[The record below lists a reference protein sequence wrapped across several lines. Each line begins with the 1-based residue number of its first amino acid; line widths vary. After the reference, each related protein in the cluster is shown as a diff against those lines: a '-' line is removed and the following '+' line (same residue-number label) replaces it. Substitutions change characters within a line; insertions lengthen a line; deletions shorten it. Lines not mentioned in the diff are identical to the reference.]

1 MSCLFTWCLKD
12 STDPNM
18 NKTSKILKEPITNSS
33 VVLIVDDLEESVLEN
48 LLEPGLNTVV
58 ENTTGQDISGVVDT
72 FVKKYVEPA
81 VEKVLNPE
89 IELGINTIKQA
100 TESIIIPVVIDKT
113 SKEQPHVL
121 ERNKSKIIKKG

>member
-1 MSCLFTWCLKD
+1 
-12 STDPNM
+12 M
-18 NKTSKILKEPITNSS
+18 NKTSKILKKPITNSS

-48 LLEPGLNTVV
+48 LLETDVNGVA
-58 ENTTGQDISGVVDT
+58 EKITGQD
-72 FVKKYVEPA
+72 VEPA

-100 TESIIIPVVIDKT
+100 TEPIIIPVVIDKA